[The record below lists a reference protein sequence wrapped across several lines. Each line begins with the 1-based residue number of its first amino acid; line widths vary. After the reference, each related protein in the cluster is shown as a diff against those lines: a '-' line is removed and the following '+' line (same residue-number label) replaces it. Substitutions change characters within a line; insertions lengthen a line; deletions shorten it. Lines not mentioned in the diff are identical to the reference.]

1 MRKVT
6 LRSLWEHKR
15 RLISTVVAILL
26 GVAFMAG
33 TLVLSDTLN
42 STFDDLF
49 ADVGAGIDAQVQGEV
64 LFESFL
70 GETRGRLPEDL
81 LDDVRAVDG
90 VAAAD
95 PYVASL
101 SGTLLG
107 ADGDPVGGQGP
118 PTFLENWGENDELNP
133 YNIVEGRAPEA
144 EGEAMLNLGAAE
156 MGEYAVG
163 DRIAVLTQE
172 GRLEFDLVGLVAFGN
187 AESAAGSVGIQLVLS
202 EAQRLAG
209 AEGQLDAI
217 SARAEAGLTQQELVD
232 RIAPLLPDGAE
243 VITGEQFS
251 EQNADAIQ
259 EGFGFFSN
267 LLLVFAAIALF
278 VGIFIIYNT
287 FSILVAQRTKE
298 MALLRALGA
307 SRRQVLGS
315 VMLEALVIGLVAG
328 LLGLLV
334 GIGLAVGVQ
343 AALDAI
349 GVDLP
354 TASTVITPT
363 TVITA
368 FVVGVVV
375 TVLAAIVPALK
386 ATRVPPLAA
395 MRDVAVDTAGTS
407 KVRAAIGAVVLLL
420 GTAALV
426 GTVTGESDVDDL
438 PMVGLGALLVF
449 VGVIVIGPV
458 IATPFTRVLG
468 AWLPKARGITGRLAR
483 ENAMRNPKRTSATAA
498 ALMIGVALIAFI
510 TAFASSAQASIEK
523 EVDRGFRGDFVLQ
536 ATGNTGFGG
545 VSPELSAE
553 IADIDGVEI
562 VSGVRAG
569 PGGITLADGD
579 TSGTFI
585 GGVDPQTFGEVF
597 DVLMTEGRLTD
608 LTDEGIVVDRQ
619 IAEAEGLAIG
629 DPVTVTFPGTAT
641 AALTIDAI
649 SNDQA
654 VLGVWTISADTYS
667 SLAAEQ
673 LESLVGIGLAAGTD
687 PAEVRPA
694 IEAAADA
701 YPTVAVQDR
710 QEFTDSLTGQ
720 VSGFLNFIY
729 GLLALSVIIAVIG
742 IANTISLSV
751 YERTHELGLLRAVG
765 MSRRQIRS
773 SIRWESMLVALL
785 GTAIGLVVG
794 VALSYAVVE
803 ALSQSG
809 LTVYRL
815 PITTLIV
822 VVVVGAVLGVLAALR
837 PASRA
842 AKLDVLRAIAAE

>member
-15 RLISTVVAILL
+15 RLVSTVVAILL

-33 TLVLSDTLN
+33 TLVLSDTLD

-49 ADVGAGIDAQVQGEV
+49 ADVGAGVDAQVQGEV
-64 LFESFL
+64 LFDSFFGES
-70 GETRGRLPEDL
+70 RGRIRQDL
-81 LDDVRAVDG
+81 LDEVRAVDG

-118 PTFLENWGENDELNP
+118 PTFLENWAEDDELNP
-133 YNIVEGRAPEA
+133 YDIVEGRAPEA
-144 EGEAMLNLGAAE
+144 DGEAMLNLGAAE
-156 MGEYAVG
+156 LGGYAVG

-172 GRLEFDLVGLVAFGN
+172 GRLELDLVGLVAFGN
-187 AESAAGSVGIQLVLS
+187 AESAAGAIGIELTLVQ
-202 EAQRLAG
+202 AQRLAG
-209 AEGQLDAI
+209 AEGQLDSI
-217 SARAEAGLTQQELVD
+217 QARAEPGVSQEQLVA

-243 VITGEQFS
+243 VITGAQAS
-251 EQNADAIQ
+251 ENQADAVQ

-315 VMLEALVIGLVAG
+315 VMLEAVVIGLVAG

-334 GIGLAVGVQ
+334 GIALAVGVQ
-343 AALDAI
+343 AVLAAV

-354 TASTVITPT
+354 TSSTVITPS
-363 TVITA
+363 TVLTA

-375 TVLAAIVPALK
+375 TVLAAVVPAVK

-395 MRDVAVDTAGTS
+395 MRDVAVDTTGTS
-407 KVRAAIGAVVLLL
+407 RARAAIGAVVLLV
-420 GTAALV
+420 GVAVLV

-438 PMVGLGALLVF
+438 PMVGIGALLVF
-449 VGVIVIGPV
+449 VGAIVVGPV
-458 IATPFTRVLG
+458 IATPVTRVLG
-468 AWLPKARGITGRLAR
+468 AWLPRARGITGRLAR
-483 ENAMRNPKRTSATAA
+483 ENAMRNPRRTSATAA

-510 TAFASSAQASIEK
+510 TAFASSAQASIEE

-553 IADIDGVEI
+553 IARIDGVEI

-569 PGGITLADGD
+569 PAGVTLADGD
-579 TSGTFI
+579 TSGTFV
-585 GGVDPQTFGEVF
+585 GGVDPRTFGAVF
-597 DVLMTEGRLTD
+597 DVLMAEGALTD
-608 LTDEGIVVDRQ
+608 LTDDGIVVDRQ
-619 IAEAEGLAIG
+619 IAESEDLAIG
-629 DPVTVTFPGTAT
+629 DAVTVTFPGGRQ
-641 AALTIDAI
+641 AALTVDAV

-654 VLGVWTISADTYS
+654 VLGVWTITARTYS

-673 LESLVGIGLAAGTD
+673 LESMVGIGLEDGVAPT
-687 PAEVRPA
+687 EVRPA

-701 YPTVAVQDR
+701 YPTVVVQDR
-710 QEFTDSLTGQ
+710 GEFTDSLTGQ

-765 MSRRQIRS
+765 MSRRQVRS

-803 ALSQSG
+803 ALSRSG

-815 PITTLIV
+815 PVASLVV
-822 VVVVGAVLGVLAALR
+822 VVVVGGLLGVLAALR

-842 AKLDVLRAIAAE
+842 AKLDVLRAIASE